1 MPISM
6 DERSSAIGIALML
19 MVAVLGAIDAVIVRM
34 VSPSVHPFVIAFTR
48 SLFGLLAVL
57 PWILSQPAM
66 LKSHYHFRHL
76 LRAALKL
83 GSLILF
89 FMAYAV
95 APLADVTAIAFTAP
109 IFVTL
114 GAWTFLAERPQ
125 VIRIIAII
133 VGFAGV
139 LVVIQPGQQ
148 SGVPAGLLLAL
159 GGALL
164 TAIIQLILKPMSAQ
178 DSTQTLVAWNLLLTM
193 PLAAIPAWFVW
204 NMPTPLEWVL
214 LAVQGVIGVLAMGM
228 VTKAFSLT
236 EASLLAPIDFL
247 RLPIVAG
254 FAYILFDQ
262 VSGLGTLLGGS
273 LIFTAAMIMARSARR
288 RNLSNL

>member
-1 MPISM
+1 MSM
-6 DERSSAIGIALML
+6 DERSSVIGVALML

-34 VSPSVHPFVIAFTR
+34 VSPSVHPFIIAFTR

-57 PWILSQPAM
+57 PWILAQPAM
-66 LKSHYHFRHL
+66 LNSNYRFRHL
-76 LRAALKL
+76 IRAALKL
-83 GSLILF
+83 GSLVLY
-89 FMAYAV
+89 FMAYAA

-125 VIRIIAII
+125 VIRILAII
-133 VGFAGV
+133 IGFAGV
-139 LVVIQPGQQ
+139 LVIIQPGQQ
-148 SGVPAGLLLAL
+148 SGVPAGLLFAL
-159 GGALL
+159 GGAFL
-164 TAIIQLILKPMSAQ
+164 TAIIQLILKPMSAR
-178 DSTQTLVAWNLLLTM
+178 DSTQTLVAWNLLLTL

-204 NMPTPLEWVL
+204 NMPTTLEWVL
-214 LAVQGVIGVLAMGM
+214 LAVQGVIGVLAMGL

-254 FAYILFDQ
+254 LAYLFFNQ
-262 VSGLGTLLGGS
+262 ISGYATLLGGT
-273 LIFTAAMIMARSARR
+273 LIFTAAMMMARSARR
-288 RNLSNL
+288 KKLSEI